1 MTPGYDA
8 DPLGFAPEEGIAR
21 HLRMHPNRASENGTL
36 WNREQKIMLPPG
48 GARWSIYCDGS
59 ISPKVPIAPLAE
71 KWLANRSVAMFKHP
85 HRTCTYR
92 EIDACVARNKIT
104 ADQGMV
110 ARSMLTTA
118 GFPKDFGLWACG
130 MIARRTNN
138 NLFQESIAPIWW
150 NLVKRISRDQIWLPF
165 VMWRMS
171 FSPSAIHTIDED
183 IFSNPYF
190 TFKPH
195 RA

>member
-8 DPLGFAPEEGIAR
+8 DPLGFAPEEKVAR
-21 HLRMHPNRASENGTL
+21 HLRMHPDRASKSGTL
-36 WNREQKIMLPPG
+36 WNRNQKIMFPPG

-59 ISPKVPIAPLAE
+59 ISPKVKVAPLAD
-71 KWLANRSVAMFKHP
+71 KWLADSNVAMFKHP
-85 HRTCTYR
+85 HRTCAYL
-92 EIDACVARNKIT
+92 EIDACVTRNKIT
-104 ADQGMV
+104 PTEGEL
-110 ARSMLTTA
+110 ARKTLSAA

-138 NLFQESIAPIWW
+138 NSFQEMVAPVWW
-150 NLVKRISRDQIWLPF
+150 GMVEQVARDQIWLPF
-165 VMWRMS
+165 AMWKLCY
-171 FSPSAIHTIDED
+171 SASSIHTIDED
-183 IFSNPYF
+183 IFDNPYF